1 MQKNTAE
8 RYMLCRV
15 YKQILK
21 LLFGIVFFYSL
32 WYAMTTKGPVNYGDE
47 L

>member
-21 LLFGIVFFYSL
+21 SLFGIVFFYSL

>member
-15 YKQILK
+15 YKQFLK
-21 LLFGIVFFYSL
+21 LLFGIVFFHSL
-32 WYAMTTKGPVNYGDE
+32 WYAMTTKGPVYYGDE